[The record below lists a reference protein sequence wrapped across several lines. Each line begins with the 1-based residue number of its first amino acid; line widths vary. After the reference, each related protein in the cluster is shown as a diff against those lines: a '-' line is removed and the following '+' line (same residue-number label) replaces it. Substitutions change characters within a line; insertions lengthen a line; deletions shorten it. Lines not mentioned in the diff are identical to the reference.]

1 MSIGW
6 GETCSVAC
14 ALIWAIVTISL
25 KKVGERVPPFE
36 LNLYKNIGMALL
48 LVPAILLFEAQ
59 AWGEFKTEEVGIL
72 LFSGVV
78 GVCLADW
85 FLLASINL
93 LGAGRNA
100 ILDCLYSPFVMLM
113 AWKYLGEDLETKRL
127 AGASLVVIGI
137 IVATTSG
144 RGEVKKG
151 NLAKGVSFGIV
162 AMFAMAVAIVAAK
175 PIMERAPIFITM
187 EIRMLAGVTAGIIG
201 LGAVGKL
208 GIFVKTSTAASFPHL
223 KIWTGICLPAFFAMC
238 LWVEGYR
245 LIDASLASI
254 LNQTSTFFILGFAA
268 IFLGEKLTKEKIF
281 GSLLAFGGVTLIVAL

>member
-25 KKVGERVPPFE
+25 KTIGEKVSPFE

-48 LVPAILLFEAQ
+48 LVPAIILFEAG
-59 AWGEFKTEEVGIL
+59 AWVEFKTKEVGIL
-72 LFSGVV
+72 LFSGIV
-78 GVCLADW
+78 GVCIADW
-85 FLLASINL
+85 LLLASINL

-113 AWKYLGEDLETKRL
+113 AWKYLGEDLEAKRL
-127 AGASLVVIGI
+127 TGAALVIIGI
-137 IVATTSG
+137 IVTTTSG
-144 RGEVKKG
+144 RGEVKQG
-151 NLAKGVSFGIV
+151 NLARGVTLGV
-162 AMFAMAVAIVAAK
+162 AAMFAMAVAIVMAK
-175 PIMERAPIFITM
+175 PIMETAPIFITM
-187 EIRMLAGVTAGIIG
+187 EIRMLAGVSAGIFG

-208 GIFVKTSTAASFPHL
+208 GAFVKTSTRGDFPHL
-223 KIWTGICLPAFFAMC
+223 RIWIGICLPAFFAMC

-268 IFLGEKLTKEKIF
+268 VFLGEKLTKEKIL